1 MDIKASAAIVLL
13 ALSGCAMLPQNQ
25 VPATATAVQA
35 SMVPPQRMMGFL
47 HAGKRPAAQLV
58 ITRDA
63 GLLGAGCYYSVYI
76 NELFAAR
83 MDAAETASFV
93 VPAGKVVVKIGRDPY
108 VPAFC
113 NMGYPTW
120 VQGEAVLA
128 EGARSDFL
136 LSIDRS
142 GKTALRRVDRSK

>member
-13 ALSGCAMLPQNQ
+13 ALTGCGLLPKSEA
-25 VPATATAVQA
+25 PAPAPAVQA
-35 SMVPPQRMMGFL
+35 SMVPPERMMGFL

-58 ITRDA
+58 VTRDA

-113 NMGYPTW
+113 DIGHPTW
-120 VQGEAVLA
+120 VQGEVVLA

-136 LSIDRS
+136 LSIDRN
-142 GKTALRRVDRSK
+142 GKTALKRVDRSK